1 MIKGR
6 ALAAHSL
13 IGKRF
18 KESYDRNFIE
28 RTKARPFK
36 IGIHVRGGE
45 VTAVAVEVDHLAE
58 RGLTAVHKERTSQ
71 FDVAQ
76 ADVMPASAGQLLNHR
91 AAVVQNVGNRGISK
105 LSAVVAIGAAAFT
118 FKSIQAELL
127 KRSRAER

>member
-28 RTKARPFK
+28 RTKACPFK
-36 IGIHVRGGE
+36 IGVHVRGGE

-58 RGLTAVHKERTSQ
+58 RGLAAVHKERTGQ
-71 FDVAQ
+71 FDVTQ
-76 ADVMPASAGQLLNHR
+76 AGRLNRSAH
-91 AAVVQNVGNRGISK
+91 GNRRAGWDCSSAD
-105 LSAVVAIGAAAFT
+105 LSHG
-118 FKSIQAELL
+118 SEL
-127 KRSRAER
+127 SDGERR